1 MKKLL
6 LTTAIVGAA
15 TFAVAAP
22 AQADIQLGLGGHF
35 KGYLSWVDQDEAA
48 GVDVRDF
55 DMVRDTEIHFTGE
68 TTLDNGLT
76 VGFHAEE
83 TADGGEFATQES
95 YAYFAGNWGRV
106 NFGAED
112 GAAYL
117 LQVAAPS
124 ADSNFDGIRQ
134 YVRGVSYAAAPAA
147 VSGALFGAAGT
158 GLATPGTA
166 NVLTVGRVFDYDHS
180 ATGYADKITYIT
192 PVFSGFQAA
201 ASYTPDARTGANPTL
216 QTITGTGAGL
226 SSGYAGSYGNGT
238 DSVAGSFG
246 AAYEGAVRYEGQFNA
261 ARITL
266 GAGYSNLELEAN
278 TAGVATGLYTD
289 DIQTWNVGANV
300 GFGPFNLGA
309 AYLES
314 NNGDFRSGAAG
325 TSANSDSETWVV
337 GADYTTGP
345 FVLGASYYNQ
355 TQERGTLGDL
365 DTDRYTGGVTYTYG
379 PGMSFRGSVSHV
391 SNDLNT
397 AGVADFDATT
407 VLLGTQINF

>member
-22 AQADIQLGLGGHF
+22 AKADIQLGLGGHF
-35 KGYLSWVDQDEAA
+35 KGYLSWVDQDELA
-48 GVDVRDF
+48 GAGNGIRSF

-83 TADGGEFATQES
+83 LADGGEFTTQES

-124 ADSNFDGIRQ
+124 ADTNFDGIRQ
-134 YVRGVSYAAAPAA
+134 YVNGANIAQAPATFTTNIT
-147 VSGALFGAAGT
+147 SALGTILGLNTVAA
-158 GLATPGTA
+158 
-166 NVLTVGRVFDYDHS
+166 DYDHTS
-180 ATGYADKITYIT
+180 GGNNYSDKITYIT

-201 ASYTPDARTGANPTL
+201 GTYTPDNDYAN
-216 QTITGTGAGL
+216 
-226 SSGYAGSYGNGT
+226 
-238 DSVAGSFG
+238 SFG
-246 AAYEGAVRYEGQFNA
+246 NRTNNVVNALGASYEAAARYEGQFNA

-266 GAGYSNLELEAN
+266 GAGYSNTDVEAKN
-278 TAGVATGLYTD
+278 SGAAIVAGDRTD

-300 GFGPFNLGA
+300 GFGPFNIGG
-309 AYLES
+309 AYLKS
-314 NNGDFRSGAAG
+314 NNGDVASSAGAAG
-325 TSANSDSETWVV
+325 NRNSDSTTWVA

-345 FVLGASYYNQ
+345 FVLGVSYYDRS
-355 TQERGTLGDL
+355 QERGIVRDL
-365 DTDRYTGGVTYTYG
+365 DTKRYAGGVTYTYG
-379 PGMSFRGSVSHV
+379 PGMSFRGSVA
-391 SNDLNT
+391 NT
-397 AGVADFDATT
+397 QYDANTTGVADFDATT
-407 VLLGTQINF
+407 VLLGTQITF

>member
-6 LTTAIVGAA
+6 LTTAIVGAVA
-15 TFAVAAP
+15 FTAAP
-22 AQADIQLGLGGHF
+22 AKADIQLGLGGHF

-48 GVDVRDF
+48 GVATRDF

-83 TADGGEFATQES
+83 LADGGEFATQES

-124 ADSNFDGIRQ
+124 ADSNYDGIRQ
-134 YVRGVSYAAAPAA
+134 YVNGVNYNGAP
-147 VSGALFGAAGT
+147 GAAGT
-158 GLATPGTA
+158 NTIQGVIGSAGTFSA
-166 NVLTVGRVFDYDHS
+166 PLTAGRVFDYDNV
-180 ATGYADKITYIT
+180 AAGNNYADKITYIT

-201 ASYTPDARTGANPTL
+201 VSYTPDVGSA
-216 QTITGTGAGL
+216 IAG
-226 SSGYAGSYGNGT
+226 SGNGYAGSIGNRL
-238 DSVAGSFG
+238 DNQAGAFG
-246 AAYEGAVRYEGQFNA
+246 NAYEGAVRYEGQFNA

-266 GAGYSNLELEAN
+266 GGGYVFTELEAN
-278 TAGVATGLYTD
+278 PAPATATAFTD
-289 DIQTWNVGANV
+289 DVQAWNLGANV
-300 GFGPFNLGA
+300 GFGPFNVGA
-309 AYLES
+309 AYLNS
-314 NNGDFRSGAAG
+314 NNGNYRQGVAG
-325 TSANSDSETWVV
+325 TRNNSDSDTWVV

-345 FVLGASYYNQ
+345 FVLGASYYDQ
-355 TQERGTLGDL
+355 SQERGALGDL
-365 DTDRYTGGVTYTYG
+365 DTKRYAGGVTYTYG
-379 PGMSFRGSVSHV
+379 PGMSFRGSVAHV
-391 SNDLNT
+391 QNDLNT